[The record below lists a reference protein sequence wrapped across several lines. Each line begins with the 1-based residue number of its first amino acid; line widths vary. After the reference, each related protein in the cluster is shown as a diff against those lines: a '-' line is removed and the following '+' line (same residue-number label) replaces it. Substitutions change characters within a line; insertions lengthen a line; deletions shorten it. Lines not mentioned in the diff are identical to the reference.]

1 MDLNSNS
8 IQQLRDNI
16 AEVSQG
22 SSVDVPP
29 IKEKKKAKTSEER
42 IINYRAAITKKK
54 REIDKLNEEIKMLQ
68 KRIEE
73 IEAAQLNKELDYL
86 KEYMVKNNISP
97 KALLQDLIEKSKEN
111 GTV

>member
-1 MDLNSNS
+1 MDINPNP
-8 IQQLRDNI
+8 IQQFRDDR
-16 AEVSQG
+16 AEVSQNVG
-22 SSVDVPP
+22 GAVSP
-29 IKEKKKAKTSEER
+29 IKEKKKSKTSEER
-42 IINYRAAITKKK
+42 IINYKAAIAKKK
-54 REIDKLNEEIKMLQ
+54 KEIDKLNEEIKLLQ
-68 KRIEE
+68 KKIEE